1 MIYQLEEYLT
11 IVMLV
16 ALVFGGLTVMAAPAV
31 LLSEAVRSLR
41 HRFRVVAVAAPRR
54 RRSRSAG
61 LVGPL
66 AGSPVAAEASEP
78 AQ

>member
-1 MIYQLEEYLT
+1 MIYQIEEYLT
-11 IVMLV
+11 ILMLV

-41 HRFRVVAVAAPRR
+41 HRFRFVPVAAARR
-54 RRSRSAG
+54 RRRKRA
-61 LVGPL
+61 LVAPL
-66 AGSPVAAEASEP
+66 TGRPVAAEASES

>member
-1 MIYQLEEYLT
+1 MIYQIEEYLT
-11 IVMLV
+11 ILMLV

-31 LLSEAVRSLR
+31 LLGEAVRSLR
-41 HRFRVVAVAAPRR
+41 HRFRFVPVAASRR

-61 LVGPL
+61 LVTPL
-66 AGSPVAAEASEP
+66 TGRPVAAEASES

>member
-1 MIYQLEEYLT
+1 MIYQIEEYLT
-11 IVMLV
+11 ILMLV

-41 HRFRVVAVAAPRR
+41 HRFRFVPVAAARR
-54 RRSRSAG
+54 RRGKRA
-61 LVGPL
+61 LVAPL
-66 AGSPVAAEASEP
+66 TGRPVAAEASES